1 MFSKIMNHKDT
12 LYKARYNRF
21 LVTPL
26 FAYKSSS
33 EFLKSLSDSSAADA
47 RR

>member
-12 LYKARYNRF
+12 LYKARYNRL

-26 FAYKSSS
+26 FAHKFSS
-33 EFLKSLSDSSAADA
+33 EFLRTLSDSFAADA